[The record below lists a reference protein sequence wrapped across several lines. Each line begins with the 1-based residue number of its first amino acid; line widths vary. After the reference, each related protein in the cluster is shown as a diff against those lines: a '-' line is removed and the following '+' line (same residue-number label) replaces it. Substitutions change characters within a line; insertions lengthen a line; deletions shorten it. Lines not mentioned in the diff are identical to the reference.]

1 MTEGIAARAAAV
13 ALLDAVLGEG
23 RMLAQLPEPDLPAPE
38 RARAMRLTNAV
49 LRRMDFTDAVLSPH
63 LRKIPPVTVVN
74 ALRLAVVE
82 LADGAAAHGVVNA
95 AVEIVRR
102 DRRTAGMAGLVNAVL
117 RKVGVPVPQGVQK
130 LPRWMRQ
137 PMVHAYGR
145 EAVAAIEAVHAAA
158 PAVDVT
164 VKLGAVHVPQGV
176 VLPNGSIRVTD
187 AGAVSGWPGYA
198 TGDWWVQD
206 VAASMAVALLA
217 PVAGE
222 AVLDLCAA
230 PGGKTLQLAS
240 AGALVTAVDMSGPRM
255 GRVAEN
261 LARTG
266 LTAQL
271 VVADALVWAP
281 EGLFDAVLL
290 DAPCSA
296 TGTVRRHPDLPFVK
310 DGSEVGLLVGLQA
323 QLIDR
328 AVGWLK
334 PGGRLV
340 FCVCSLLPEEGEE
353 QLAGLL
359 ARHDVRVERP
369 VMPWVDGAWVT
380 LEGGLRWRPDY
391 WGGMDGFFMAKVVK
405 AG

>member
-240 AGALVTAVDMSGPRM
+240 AGAQVTAVDMSGPRM

-380 LEGGLRWRPDY
+380 LEGGLRLRPDY